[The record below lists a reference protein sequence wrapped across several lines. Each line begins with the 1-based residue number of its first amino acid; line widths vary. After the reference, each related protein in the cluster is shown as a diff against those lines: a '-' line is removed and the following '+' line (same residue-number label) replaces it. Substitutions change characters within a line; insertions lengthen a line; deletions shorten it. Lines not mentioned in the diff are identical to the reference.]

1 MAKHRL
7 FTSESVTEGHP
18 DKICDQISDAI
29 LDEILTHDPDARVAC
44 ETCASTGLVH
54 IMGEITTNCYVDFQ
68 KIVREVVADIGYT
81 RAKFGFDADTCAV
94 ISNIDGQSP
103 DIALGTNDEVGG
115 AGDQGMM
122 FGYACDETPELMPMP
137 ISLAHKLAK
146 KLTEVR
152 KSGELDYLRPD
163 GKSQVTVEYVDG
175 KPVRVDAVVISS
187 QHSDAVSMEQLRA
200 DVMEKV
206 IKATIPAE
214 LLDENTKYYIN
225 PTGRFVVGG
234 PQGDESAQ
242 RKREA
247 VLLRGEDEL
256 RPVVLLESPAVRFGM
271 VAPRVFLFGGAVA
284 AACRGTVR
292 CGEGRGRILPVRP
305 GRGPGGLCRDRS
317 GEEGG
322 QQRRYGP
329 ESEWCHRLNDCFR

>member
-81 RAKFGFDADTCAV
+81 RAKFGFDADTCA
-94 ISNIDGQSP
+94 SSP
-103 DIALGTNDEVGG
+103 ASTARPTSPSAPAVKVGG

-206 IKATIPAE
+206 IKATIPPK
-214 LLDENTKYYIN
+214 LLDEHGVKRVLYQ
-225 PTGRFVVGG
+225 PGRFVMGG
-234 PQGDESAQ
+234 PQGDTGLTGVRSSSIPTAAPRAHGGSTFSA
-242 RKREA
+242 RTPARWTAAPLMRPAGWPEH
-247 VLLRGEDEL
+247 RG
-256 RPVVLLESPAVRFGM
+256 RWSGQAVRG
-271 VAPRVFLFGGAVA
+271 AGGL
-284 AACRGTVR
+284 RHR
-292 CGEGRGRILPVRP
+292 CGKARLHHGGHLRHRRRG
-305 GRGPGGLCRDRS
+305 
-317 GEEGG
+317 
-322 QQRRYGP
+322 
-329 ESEWCHRLNDCFR
+329 